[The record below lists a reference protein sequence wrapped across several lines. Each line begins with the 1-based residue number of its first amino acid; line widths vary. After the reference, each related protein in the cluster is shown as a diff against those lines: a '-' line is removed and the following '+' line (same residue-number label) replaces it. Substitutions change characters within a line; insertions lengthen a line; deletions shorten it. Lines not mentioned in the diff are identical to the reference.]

1 MTDYTG
7 PTPDDYR
14 DFGEDLVS
22 FAQRAAT
29 PIVQQRTAEIEQQL
43 RETQKEVRQQRIE
56 RALDNDPVTRDRWR
70 KTNVD
75 PQFLNWLDGVHEL
88 SGERRRDIL
97 RRSEFYGNAD
107 AVVAMFK
114 TFILE
119 QMLGRVD
126 AHKPLPYQNPQ
137 TPAPSGSNRRFTRQ
151 QIAEFYED
159 CRKGKY
165 LKKEAERARIE
176 ADILAAARESR
187 IVDPPMK
194 LSRGHAA

>member
-70 KTNVD
+70 KQNHD
-75 PQFLNWLDGVHEL
+75 EAFLAWLDQEHTL

-97 RRSEFYGNAD
+97 RKAESYGNAD
-107 AVVAMFK
+107 VIVNLFK
-114 TFILE
+114 TFALE
-119 QMLGRVD
+119 QTPGRVD
-126 AHKPLPYQNPQ
+126 EHKQLPYQNPQ
-137 TPAPSGSNRRFTRQ
+137 TRAPSGSTKRWRREE
-151 QIAEFYED
+151 IKAFYD
-159 CRKGKY
+159 ACRRGEY
-165 LKKEAERARIE
+165 LKKETERARIE
-176 ADILAAARESR
+176 ADIIAAAREGR
-187 IVDPPMK
+187 VDRLPMV
-194 LSRGHAA
+194 LSKGTHT

>member
-119 QMLGRVD
+119 QMPGRVD

-137 TPAPSGSNRRFTRQ
+137 TPATSGGNRIWTR
-151 QIAEFYED
+151 AEIRDHYEAS
-159 CRKGKY
+159 RKGR
-165 LKKEAERARIE
+165 LSEAERARIE
-176 ADILAAARESR
+176 AEILAAARENR
-187 IVDPPMK
+187 IADPPMR
-194 LSRGHAA
+194 LTRGHAA